1 MVRIFHGIETKVM
14 FLPGVL
20 SPPGPFL
27 WLVPRPLLRPAA
39 LCLASLLATPA
50 AAADLSLESAVDA
63 VLSRNERALLS
74 REATQ
79 AAEARRTQARAF
91 FFPTLTVGANY
102 TRRAN
107 ETVRDV
113 GGAQVT
119 IAAYDA
125 VSATGT
131 ARWTVFDARGIP
143 LYRAAIADLDATRLE
158 SAEARR
164 LLAFEAADAF
174 LKSLSQAAVAEAARH
189 RLEFAT
195 QSLGDARSRAQAG
208 LASINELTRARLEE
222 ATAQRDKTRADAA
235 NKTARVHLGGLLDQ
249 PPIESLT
256 PPSALLR
263 LAAEG
268 RPEEARAP
276 RLDVRA
282 ANERTTQAEAL
293 AAEPLLRLVP
303 SLSATAQVK
312 ATNETGLSGRVVDGY
327 VGLDL
332 SWVLFDG
339 GDRYGDARERAA
351 QARAAAL
358 AARARQRLAAVD
370 GAAALVALEAARTS
384 RQQAFTTAE
393 LSRQNAK
400 ETAELYRQGLANSLQ
415 VSDASLKQFE
425 AEVALAQE
433 EYALAVAL
441 LSVRAAV
448 GVDPLG
454 RAVEP

>member
-1 MVRIFHGIETKVM
+1 M
-14 FLPGVL
+14 
-20 SPPGPFL
+20 
-27 WLVPRPLLRPAA
+27 RPAA
-39 LCLASLLATPA
+39 TAVLVLLAFPA
-50 AAADLSLESAVDA
+50 AAGELSLESAVDA
-63 VLSRNERALLS
+63 ALSRNERALAT
-74 REATQ
+74 RESTA

-113 GGAQVT
+113 GGQQVT
-119 IAAYDA
+119 IQAFDA

-143 LYRAAIADLDATRLE
+143 LYRAAIADYDATKLE
-158 SAEARR
+158 AAEARR

-174 LKSLSQAAVAEAARH
+174 LKALSQVSVAEAARH

-195 QSLGDARSRAQAG
+195 QSLGDARTRAGAG

-222 ATAQRDKTRADAA
+222 ATAQRDKTRAEAA
-235 NKTARVHLGGLLDQ
+235 EKTARLALSGLLDVAEAKVQ
-249 PPIESLT
+249 SL
-256 PPSALLR
+256 SAPVELLK

-268 RPEEARAP
+268 SSKGQEVK
-276 RLDVRA
+276 RLDVLA
-282 ANERTTQAEAL
+282 SQERSRQAEAL
-293 AAEPLLRLVP
+293 ATEPWLRLLP

-312 ATNETGLSGRVVDGY
+312 ATNETGLSGRPVDGY
-327 VGLDL
+327 VGVDL
-332 SWVLFDG
+332 TWVLFDG
-339 GDRYGDARERAA
+339 GDRYGDAREKAA

-358 AARARQRLAAVD
+358 SARASQRLAAVD
-370 GAAALVALEAARTS
+370 SETALVALEAARSS
-384 RQQAFTTAE
+384 RLQAQATAE

-400 ETAELYRQGLANSLQ
+400 ETAELFRQGLTNSLA

-441 LSVRAAV
+441 LGVRAAV